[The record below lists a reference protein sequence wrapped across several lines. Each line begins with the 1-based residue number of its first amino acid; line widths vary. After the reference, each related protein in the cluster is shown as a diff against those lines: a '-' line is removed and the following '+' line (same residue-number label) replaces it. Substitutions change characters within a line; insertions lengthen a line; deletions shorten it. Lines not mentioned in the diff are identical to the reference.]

1 MVEHLAMLAHFAV
14 GATLSVSI
22 VLCLVTS
29 GPSKSPGRMPARPPF
44 QQIQQMLETPSQ
56 LLVLSPGL
64 LPVDRTKSRLECL
77 SGFRQP
83 GIFKV

>member
-29 GPSKSPGRMPARPPF
+29 GPSKSPGRVPA
-44 QQIQQMLETPSQ
+44 PSLPSSRCWKYRLSY
-56 LLVLSPGL
+56 LLC
-64 LPVDRTKSRLECL
+64 RLVYCQSIEL
-77 SGFRQP
+77 NH
-83 GIFKV
+83 I